1 MESNLSYIIA
11 HRGASGYLPEHT
23 LEAAAYAYALGAD
36 YIEQDIVLSKD
47 SIPVVMHDIYL
58 DFTTNV
64 KKIFPKRKRK
74 DGHWYVRD
82 FTVSELKKLNVNE
95 RLKSDALEKAFSNRY
110 PLESGTFKICTLSEQ
125 IELIQGLNESTQRN
139 VGIYPEIKNPS
150 WHRNEGFDISSVTLD
165 QLKDY
170 GYTSKKDKIFFQC
183 FDSNELKRVKY
194 ELNSSLPLIQ
204 LIGNNAWNESDDDY
218 SQMISQEGIE
228 NVSKYAVGI
237 GPYLQLLYR
246 VSSLDGEIKAS
257 KLCHYART
265 NGLYIHPYTI
275 RKDSMPLDFDDFEEM
290 VKWFSLELKVD
301 ALFTDFVDLT
311 IQAMK

>member
-1 MESNLSYIIA
+1 MESNLSLIIA

-58 DFTTNV
+58 EFTTNV
-64 KKIFPKRKRK
+64 KRIFPNRKRK

-82 FTVSELKKLNVNE
+82 FTLSELKELNVNE
-95 RLKSDALEKAFSNRY
+95 RLKSDAKEKAFLNRY
-110 PLESGTFKICTLSEQ
+110 PLKSGTFKICTLSEQ
-125 IELIQGLNESTQRN
+125 IELIQGLNKSTQRN

-150 WHRNEGFDISSVTLD
+150 WHRNEGLDISSVTLG
-165 QLKDY
+165 QLEYY
-170 GYTSKKDKIFFQC
+170 GYASEKDKIFFQC
-183 FDSNELKRVKY
+183 FDSSELKRVKY

-218 SQMISQEGIE
+218 RQMVSLEGVE
-228 NVSKYAVGI
+228 NVSKYAIGI

-257 KLCHYART
+257 NLSHYAR
-265 NGLYIHPYTI
+265 NNNLYIHPYTI
-275 RKDSMPLDFDDFEEM
+275 RKDSMPLDFDDFEKM
-290 VKWFSLELKVD
+290 VKWFVLELEVD

>member
-1 MESNLSYIIA
+1 
-11 HRGASGYLPEHT
+11 
-23 LEAAAYAYALGAD
+23 
-36 YIEQDIVLSKD
+36 
-47 SIPVVMHDIYL
+47 MHDIYL

-64 KKIFPKRKRK
+64 KRIFPNRKRK

-82 FTVSELKKLNVNE
+82 FTLSELKEIYVNE
-95 RLKSDALEKAFSNRY
+95 RLKSDAKEKAFLNRY
-110 PLESGTFKICTLSEQ
+110 PLKSGTFKICTLSEQ
-125 IELIQGLNESTQRN
+125 IELIQGLNKSTQRN

-150 WHRNEGFDISSVTLD
+150 WHRNEGLDISSVTLG
-165 QLKDY
+165 QLEDY
-170 GYTSKKDKIFFQC
+170 GYASEKDKIFFQC
-183 FDSNELKRVKY
+183 FDSSELKRVKY

-218 SQMISQEGIE
+218 RQMVSLEGVE
-228 NVSKYAVGI
+228 NVSKYAIGI

-257 KLCHYART
+257 NLSHYAR
-265 NGLYIHPYTI
+265 NNNLYIHPYTI
-275 RKDSMPLDFDDFEEM
+275 RKDSMPLDFDDFEKM
-290 VKWFSLELKVD
+290 VKWFVLELEVD

>member
-1 MESNLSYIIA
+1 MESNLSLIIA

-47 SIPVVMHDIYL
+47 SIPIVMHDIYL

-64 KKIFPKRKRK
+64 KRIFPNRKRK

-82 FTVSELKKLNVNE
+82 FTLSELKELNVNE
-95 RLKSDALEKAFSNRY
+95 RLKSDAKEKAFLNRY
-110 PLESGTFKICTLSEQ
+110 PLKSGTFKICTLSEQ
-125 IELIQGLNESTQRN
+125 IELIQGLNKSTQRN

-150 WHRNEGFDISSVTLD
+150 WHRNEGLDISSVTLG
-165 QLKDY
+165 QLEDY
-170 GYTSKKDKIFFQC
+170 GYASEKDKIFFQC
-183 FDSNELKRVKY
+183 FDSSELKRVKY

-218 SQMISQEGIE
+218 RQMVSLEGVE
-228 NVSKYAVGI
+228 NVSKYAIGI

-257 KLCHYART
+257 NLSHYA
-265 NGLYIHPYTI
+265 LSLIHI
-275 RKDSMPLDFDDFEEM
+275 
-290 VKWFSLELKVD
+290 
-301 ALFTDFVDLT
+301 
-311 IQAMK
+311 

>member
-58 DFTTNV
+58 DFTTNI

-95 RLKSDALEKAFSNRY
+95 RLKSDASEKAFSNRY

-165 QLKDY
+165 QLKVY

-218 SQMISQEGIE
+218 SQMISQGGIE
-228 NVSKYAVGI
+228 NVSKYAAGI

>member
-1 MESNLSYIIA
+1 MESNLSLIIA

-47 SIPVVMHDIYL
+47 SIPIVMHDIYL

-64 KKIFPKRKRK
+64 KRIFPNRKRK

-82 FTVSELKKLNVNE
+82 FTLSELKELNVNE
-95 RLKSDALEKAFSNRY
+95 RLKSDAKEKAFLNRY
-110 PLESGTFKICTLSEQ
+110 PLKSGTFKICTLSEQ
-125 IELIQGLNESTQRN
+125 IELIQGLNKSTQRD

-150 WHRNEGFDISSVTLD
+150 WHRNEGLDISSVTLG
-165 QLKDY
+165 QLENY
-170 GYTSKKDKIFFQC
+170 GYASEKDKIFFQC
-183 FDSNELKRVKY
+183 FDSSELKRVKY

-218 SQMISQEGIE
+218 RQMVSLEGVE
-228 NVSKYAVGI
+228 NVSKYAIGI

-257 KLCHYART
+257 NLSHYAR
-265 NGLYIHPYTI
+265 NNNLYIHPYTI
-275 RKDSMPLDFDDFEEM
+275 RKDSMPLDFDDFEKM
-290 VKWFSLELKVD
+290 VKWFVLELEVD

>member
-1 MESNLSYIIA
+1 LSLIIA

-47 SIPVVMHDIYL
+47 LIPVVMHDIYL

-64 KKIFPKRKRK
+64 KRIFPNRKRE
-74 DGHWYVRD
+74 DGHWYVKD
-82 FTVSELKKLNVNE
+82 FELSELKKLNVNE
-95 RLKSDALEKAFSNRY
+95 RLKSDATEKAFLNRY
-110 PLESGTFKICTLSEQ
+110 PLERGTFKICTLKEQ
-125 IELIQGLNESTQRN
+125 IELIQGLNKSTQRN

-150 WHRNEGFDISSVTLD
+150 WHRHEGLDISSVTLG
-165 QLKDY
+165 QLEDY

-183 FDSNELKRVKY
+183 FDSNELRRIKY

-204 LIGNNAWNESDDDY
+204 LIGNNAWNESGDDY
-218 SQMISQEGIE
+218 SQMVSLEGIE
-228 NVSKYAVGI
+228 NVSKYAIGI

-246 VSSLDGEIKAS
+246 VSSLDGDIKAS
-257 KLCHYART
+257 KLSHHARN

-275 RKDSMPLDFDDFEEM
+275 RKDSIPLDFDDFEKM
-290 VKWFSLELKVD
+290 VKWFTLELKVD

>member
-1 MESNLSYIIA
+1 MSLIIA

-47 SIPVVMHDIYL
+47 LIPVVMHDIYL

-64 KKIFPKRKRK
+64 KRIFPNRKRE
-74 DGHWYVRD
+74 DGHWYVKD
-82 FTVSELKKLNVNE
+82 FELSELKKLNVNE
-95 RLKSDALEKAFSNRY
+95 RLKSDATEKAFLNRY
-110 PLESGTFKICTLSEQ
+110 PLERGTFKICTLKEQ
-125 IELIQGLNESTQRN
+125 IELIQGLNKSTQRN

-150 WHRNEGFDISSVTLD
+150 WHRHEGLDISSVTLG
-165 QLKDY
+165 QLEDY

-183 FDSNELKRVKY
+183 FDSNELRRIKY

-204 LIGNNAWNESDDDY
+204 LIGNNAWNESGDDY
-218 SQMISQEGIE
+218 SQMVSVEGIE
-228 NVSKYAVGI
+228 NVSKYAIGI

-246 VSSLDGEIKAS
+246 VSSLDGDIKAS
-257 KLCHYART
+257 KLSHHARN

-275 RKDSMPLDFDDFEEM
+275 RKDSIPLDFDDFEKM
-290 VKWFSLELKVD
+290 VKWFTLELKVD

>member
-1 MESNLSYIIA
+1 MESNLSLIIA

-23 LEAAAYAYALGAD
+23 LEAAAYAHALGAD

-64 KKIFPKRKRK
+64 KKIFPNRKRE

-82 FTVSELKKLNVNE
+82 FTLSELKTLNVNE
-95 RLKSDALEKAFSNRY
+95 RLKSDASEKAFLNRY
-110 PLESGTFKICTLSEQ
+110 PLERGTFKICSLSEQ
-125 IELIQGLNESTQRN
+125 IELIQGLNKSTQRN

-150 WHRNEGFDISSVTLD
+150 WHRKEGLDISNVTLA

-170 GYTSKKDKIFFQC
+170 GYTSKEDKIFFQC

-194 ELNSSLPLIQ
+194 ELNSLLPLIQ

-218 SQMISQEGIE
+218 SQMISLEGIE
-228 NVSKYAVGI
+228 NVSKYAIGI

-246 VSSLDGEIKAS
+246 VSTLDGVIRPS
-257 KLCHYART
+257 KLSHYARD

-275 RKDSMPLDFDDFEEM
+275 RKDSIPLDFDDFDKM
-290 VKWFSLELKVD
+290 VKWFAIELKAD

-311 IQAMK
+311 IQAIR

>member
-1 MESNLSYIIA
+1 MESILSLIIA

-47 SIPVVMHDIYL
+47 LIPVVMHDIYL

-64 KKIFPKRKRK
+64 KKIFPNRKRK

-82 FTVSELKKLNVNE
+82 FTLSELKKLNVNE
-95 RLKSDALEKAFSNRY
+95 RLKSDVTEKAFLNRY

-125 IELIQGLNESTQRN
+125 IELIQGLNKSTQRS

-150 WHRNEGFDISSVTLD
+150 WHRNEGLDISSVTLG
-165 QLKDY
+165 QLEDY

-183 FDSNELKRVKY
+183 FDSNELKRIKY

-218 SQMISQEGIE
+218 SQMVSLEGIE
-228 NVSKYAVGI
+228 NLSKYAVGI

-246 VSSLDGEIKAS
+246 VSSLDGDIKAS
-257 KLCHYART
+257 KLSHYARK

-275 RKDSMPLDFDDFEEM
+275 RKDSIPLDFDDFEKM
-290 VKWFSLELKVD
+290 VKWFAIELKAD

>member
-1 MESNLSYIIA
+1 MSLIIA

-47 SIPVVMHDIYL
+47 LIPVVMHDIYL

-64 KKIFPKRKRK
+64 KRIFPNRKRE
-74 DGHWYVRD
+74 DGHWYVKD
-82 FTVSELKKLNVNE
+82 FELSELKKLNVNE
-95 RLKSDALEKAFSNRY
+95 RLKSDATEKAFLNRY
-110 PLESGTFKICTLSEQ
+110 PLERGTFKICTLKEQ
-125 IELIQGLNESTQRN
+125 IELIQGLNKSTQRN

-150 WHRNEGFDISSVTLD
+150 WHRYEGLDISSVTLG
-165 QLKDY
+165 QLEDY

-183 FDSNELKRVKY
+183 FDSNELKRIKY

-204 LIGNNAWNESDDDY
+204 LIGNNAWNESGDDY
-218 SQMISQEGIE
+218 SQMVSVEGIE
-228 NVSKYAVGI
+228 NVSKYAIGI

-246 VSSLDGEIKAS
+246 VSSLDGDIKAS
-257 KLCHYART
+257 KLSHHARN

-275 RKDSMPLDFDDFEEM
+275 RKDSIPLDFDDFEKM
-290 VKWFSLELKVD
+290 VKWFTLELKVD

>member
-1 MESNLSYIIA
+1 MSLIIA

-47 SIPVVMHDIYL
+47 LIPVVMHDIYL

-64 KKIFPKRKRK
+64 KRIFPNRKRE
-74 DGHWYVRD
+74 DGHWYVKD
-82 FTVSELKKLNVNE
+82 FELSELKKLNVNE
-95 RLKSDALEKAFSNRY
+95 RLKSDATEKAFLNRY
-110 PLESGTFKICTLSEQ
+110 PLERGTFKICTLKEQ
-125 IELIQGLNESTQRN
+125 IELIQGLNKSTQRN

-150 WHRNEGFDISSVTLD
+150 WHRYEGLDISSVTLG
-165 QLKDY
+165 QLEDY

-183 FDSNELKRVKY
+183 FDSNELKRIKY

-204 LIGNNAWNESDDDY
+204 LIGNNAWNESGDDY
-218 SQMISQEGIE
+218 SQMVSLEGIE
-228 NVSKYAVGI
+228 NVSKYAIGI

-246 VSSLDGEIKAS
+246 VSSLDGDIKAS
-257 KLCHYART
+257 KLSHHARN

-275 RKDSMPLDFDDFEEM
+275 RKDSIPLDFDDFEKM
-290 VKWFSLELKVD
+290 VKWFTLELKVD

>member
-1 MESNLSYIIA
+1 MSLIIA

-47 SIPVVMHDIYL
+47 LIPVVMHDIYL

-64 KKIFPKRKRK
+64 KRIFPNRKRE
-74 DGHWYVRD
+74 DGHWYVKD
-82 FTVSELKKLNVNE
+82 FELSELKKLNVNE
-95 RLKSDALEKAFSNRY
+95 RLKSDATEKAFLNRY
-110 PLESGTFKICTLSEQ
+110 PLERGTFKICTLKEQ
-125 IELIQGLNESTQRN
+125 IELIQGLNKSTQRN

-150 WHRNEGFDISSVTLD
+150 WHRYEGLDISSVTLG
-165 QLKDY
+165 QLEDY

-183 FDSNELKRVKY
+183 FDSNELKRIKY

-204 LIGNNAWNESDDDY
+204 LIGNNAWNESGDDY
-218 SQMISQEGIE
+218 SQMVSLEGIE
-228 NVSKYAVGI
+228 NVSKYAIGI

-246 VSSLDGEIKAS
+246 VSSLDGDIKAS
-257 KLCHYART
+257 KLSHHARN

-275 RKDSMPLDFDDFEEM
+275 RKDSIPLDFDDFEKM
-290 VKWFSLELKVD
+290 VKWFTLELKVD

-311 IQAMK
+311 VQAMK

>member
-1 MESNLSYIIA
+1 MSLIIA

-47 SIPVVMHDIYL
+47 LIPVVMHDIYL

-64 KKIFPKRKRK
+64 KRIFPNRKRE

-82 FTVSELKKLNVNE
+82 FELSELKKLNVNE
-95 RLKSDALEKAFSNRY
+95 RLKSDASEKAFLNRY
-110 PLESGTFKICTLSEQ
+110 PLERGTFKICTLKEQ
-125 IELIQGLNESTQRN
+125 IELIQGLNKSTQRN

-150 WHRNEGFDISSVTLD
+150 WHRHEGLDISSVTLG
-165 QLKDY
+165 QLEDY

-183 FDSNELKRVKY
+183 FDSNELRRIKY

-204 LIGNNAWNESDDDY
+204 LIGNNAWNESGDDY
-218 SQMISQEGIE
+218 SQMVSVEGIE
-228 NVSKYAVGI
+228 NVSKYAIGI

-246 VSSLDGEIKAS
+246 VSSLDGDIKAS
-257 KLCHYART
+257 KLSHHARN

-275 RKDSMPLDFDDFEEM
+275 RKDSIPLDFDDFEKM
-290 VKWFSLELKVD
+290 VKWFTLELKVD